1 MASLLAVQRL
11 FSAQNFFFVVPTTIA
26 YGESRNAK
34 KNGVGLFILELFS
47 KKTKK
52 MAKNGIFSLI
62 FLFRKLSISQD

>member
-1 MASLLAVQRL
+1 M
-11 FSAQNFFFVVPTTIA
+11 A

-34 KNGVGLFILELFS
+34 KMVLDFS
-47 KKTKK
+47 FLSYSQKTKK